1 MVFASFFNA
10 LYQFGMADLKTRR
23 ENLGLTQ
30 AQLAELTG
38 TSQPQI
44 RRLENGE
51 RELTV
56 AWAERL
62 AGPLRTTAISI
73 LFPDAVI
80 GGDPEARLRSA
91 LLAFGVDREDLGRA
105 VSAVKVFVDDPDG
118 QSSQDLP
125 DDQSG
130 LSSPRRE
137 EEPSR

>member
-1 MVFASFFNA
+1 MEDAWRTRLKEVIE
-10 LYQFGMADLKTRR
+10 ADPRSLRAISR
-23 ENLGLTQ
+23 ESG
-30 AQLAELTG
+30 
-38 TSQPQI
+38 
-44 RRLENGE
+44 NGE
-51 RELTV
+51 NYVQQMLKDEKDPSFP
-56 AWAERL
+56 RL
-62 AGPLRTTAISI
+62 AKVLHVLGTRATLY
-73 LFPDAVI
+73 VI
-80 GGDPEARLRSA
+80 NGSVLDEEQQLRSA